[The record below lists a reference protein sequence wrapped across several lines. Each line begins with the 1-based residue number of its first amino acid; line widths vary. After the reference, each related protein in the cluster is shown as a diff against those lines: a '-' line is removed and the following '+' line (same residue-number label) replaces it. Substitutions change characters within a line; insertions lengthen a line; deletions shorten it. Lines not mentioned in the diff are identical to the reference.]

1 MEVMSNELLFAAIAF
16 LAVADIAA
24 AFMLAKKM
32 ERRDD
37 TKELAMFLQ
46 TKLGEQNEKFVKEL
60 GELRIALQKGE
71 NDKNEELSKKLFGFF
86 ESTNKNLTETI
97 VAFRTENQNAIEALN
112 KRVDLKLTEIGGK
125 VEERLT
131 KGFEKTGE
139 TFTEIVKSIA
149 AITQAQKNIEAL
161 STQVVSLQ
169 SVLTDKK
176 TRGIFGEKQ
185 LASILFAVFGDEG
198 KFYRLQAKLESG
210 VMPDAV
216 LTLPAPIG
224 NIAVDSKFP
233 LENYNRMF
241 DQAGD
246 EQSRKDAA
254 KEFKINLKKHVDDI
268 AGKYVSAHDTADMA
282 VLFLPAEA
290 VFAEVNANFY
300 DIVEYAHSRKV
311 WIASPTTFY
320 ALLTTAQAT
329 IRSVETMKQ
338 AEAIQTELKKLS
350 GEFERFEDRWGKL
363 KTDIARVSKD
373 ASDIDITTDKI
384 TKAFGRV
391 EKIEFVKDEAN

>member
-1 MEVMSNELLFAAIAF
+1 MNIELLFVGLALLAIADIVAAI
-16 LAVADIAA
+16 LLSRKI
-24 AFMLAKKM
+24 
-32 ERRDD
+32 ERKDD

-46 TKLGEQNEKFVKEL
+46 SKLAEQNEKFVKEL
-60 GELRIALQKGE
+60 GELKLALQKNE
-71 NDKNEELSKKLFGFF
+71 NDKSEELSKKLFGFF
-86 ESTNKNLTETI
+86 ESSNKNISDTI
-97 VAFRTENQNAIEALN
+97 TVFRNENQNAIEALN

-131 KGFEKTGE
+131 SGFEKTGE

-149 AITQAQKNIEAL
+149 AITQAQQNIEAL

-169 SVLTDKK
+169 SILTDKK

-198 KFYRLQAKLESG
+198 KFYKLQAKLESG
-210 VMPDAV
+210 VIPDAI
-216 LTLPAPIG
+216 LTLPPPIG

-241 DQAGD
+241 DQNGD
-246 EQSRKDAA
+246 DASRKDAA
-254 KEFKINLKKHVDDI
+254 REFKINLKKHVDDI
-268 AGKYVSAHDTADMA
+268 AVKYVSAHDTADMA

-300 DIVEYAHSRKV
+300 EIVEYAQARKV

-320 ALLTTAQAT
+320 ALITTAQAT
-329 IRSVETMKQ
+329 VRSIETIKQ

-350 GEFERFEDRWGKL
+350 TEFERFEDRWGKL
-363 KTDIARVSKD
+363 KGDIAKVSRD
-373 ASDIDITTDKI
+373 ASDIDVTTDKI

-391 EKIEFVKDEAN
+391 EKIEFVGADA